1 MKTKLRL
8 LSFSHDDA
16 DDDDDDVDQTAIKAV
31 NKSII
36 LLKHHKGQF
45 KKSFKYHG

>member
-8 LSFSHDDA
+8 LSLSH
-16 DDDDDDVDQTAIKAV
+16 DDDDDDVDQTAIKTV
-31 NKSII
+31 YKSIM

-45 KKSFKYHG
+45 KKSFKYHS